1 LLTFPRIFAACGRGK
16 DRKMGTALFAA
27 QQGETDP
34 AAKPLKGLGGA
45 SVLEI
50 VARGPKGNPTG
61 ANLFNIIACLQ
72 EQEGVRLRVVA

>member
-1 LLTFPRIFAACGRGK
+1 MFSRVLAAGGRGK
-16 DRKMGTALFAA
+16 DREMGAALFAA

-50 VARGPKGNPTG
+50 VARGPKGNPTA

-72 EQEGVRLRVVA
+72 KQEGVRLRVVV

>member
-1 LLTFPRIFAACGRGK
+1 MCSRALAACGRGK
-16 DRKMGTALFAA
+16 DREVGAALYAA

-50 VARGPKGNPTG
+50 VARGPKGNPTA

-72 EQEGVRLRVVA
+72 EQEGVRLRSVA

>member
-1 LLTFPRIFAACGRGK
+1 MFSRALAACGRGK
-16 DRKMGTALFAA
+16 DREVGEAHYAA
-27 QQGETDP
+27 QRGETDP

-45 SVLEI
+45 SVLEV
-50 VARGPKGNPTG
+50 VARGPKGNPTA